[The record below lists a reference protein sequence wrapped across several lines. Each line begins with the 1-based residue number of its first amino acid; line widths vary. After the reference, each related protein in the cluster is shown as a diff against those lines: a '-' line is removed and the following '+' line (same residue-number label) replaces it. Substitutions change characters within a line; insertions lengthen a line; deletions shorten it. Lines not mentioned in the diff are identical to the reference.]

1 MRGLLL
7 LCAAALY
14 AADPETLVRQVAA
27 YDFGK
32 DPAAVRELEALVLR
46 SGPAM
51 EKLLLSGMASAQTLA
66 AKDAFCRDLAI
77 AGTDAAVPKLAAMLV
92 DPDTAEMARYALE
105 RIPGARA
112 AAALRDALARSS
124 PRIQTGIV
132 VSLGRRKDAASAAA
146 IKPILASKDIH
157 LAEAAAAALGNIG
170 TPEAR
175 ATLLAAPHSPAV
187 SAALLGIADA
197 GIYVRLYSAGQS
209 EAVRAAALEG
219 LARVDARQAT
229 PLLRTALKSDSVRLQ
244 GVAINELARLE
255 GVALAK
261 ELPNV
266 AERARVQILTAL
278 TDSGRPEVRPILV
291 ESAASDSQAVRVAA
305 LDGLAKL
312 GTAADVP
319 LLAGRAAAASGDE
332 QSAARA
338 ALGAIRG
345 DAADAAILQAIPGA
359 EPKVKVELIRA
370 AGERGA
376 ASAPETLLASA
387 VDANRPVRVESIRA
401 LRETAG
407 PRQVPALLVLLS
419 KTPNDNDRKELERTV
434 GSAIRRSNDAFVG
447 DVIEAYKSATD
458 AGLRISLLNV
468 LSMAGNPAALPL
480 AREAL
485 HDASGDI
492 QRAAI
497 NALSGWPSP
506 EPMDDLLALAR
517 SAGDATRQI
526 LALRGYI
533 KLVQIPSSRAPAET
547 ARMLKAAMAAAT
559 RPNEKRA
566 VLAVA
571 QRLVCP
577 ESLGLARLAIDDPM
591 VTAEARLAVTTL
603 ERALSFVK

>member
-1 MRGLLL
+1 MRGLVL
-7 LCAAALY
+7 LCATVLY
-14 AADPETLVRQVAA
+14 GADPETLVRQVAA

-77 AGTDAAVPKLAAMLV
+77 AGTDAAVPKLAAMLL
-92 DPDTAEMARYALE
+92 DPDTAEMARYAME

-112 AAALRDALARSS
+112 AAALRDALAR
-124 PRIQTGIV
+124 IV
-132 VSLGRRKDAASAAA
+132 VSLGRRKDAASAPA
-146 IKPILASKDIH
+146 IKTLLASKDIR

-170 TPEAR
+170 TPKAR
-175 ATLLAAPHSPAV
+175 AALLAAPPSPAV
-187 SAALLGIADA
+187 SAALLAIADP
-197 GIYVRLYSAGQS
+197 GIYVRLYSAGQR

-219 LARVDARQAT
+219 LVRVDARQAT
-229 PLLRTALKSDSVRLQ
+229 PLLRAALKSDSVRLQ

-278 TDSGRPEVRPILV
+278 TDSGRPDVRPILV
-291 ESAASDSQAVRVAA
+291 ESAASDSPAVRVAA
-305 LDGLAKL
+305 IDGLAKL

-319 LLAGRAAAASGDE
+319 LLAGRAATASGDE

-338 ALGAIRG
+338 VLGAIRG
-345 DAADAAILQAIPGA
+345 DAADAAILQAISGA
-359 EPKVKVELIRA
+359 EAKIKIELIRA

-376 ASAPETLLASA
+376 ASAPEILLASA

-407 PRQVPALLVLLS
+407 PRQVPALLALLS
-419 KTPNDNDRKELERTV
+419 KTSNENDRKELERTV
-434 GSAIRRSNDAFVG
+434 ASAIRRSKDTFVG
-447 DVIEAYKSATD
+447 EVIEAYKSATD
-458 AGLRISLLNV
+458 VGVRISLLNV
-468 LSMAGNPAALPL
+468 LSMAGNPAALPI

-485 HDASGDI
+485 QDTSGDI

-517 SAGDATRQI
+517 AAGDPTRQV

-533 KLVQIPSSRAPAET
+533 KLAQIPSSRAPGET
-547 ARMLKAAMAAAT
+547 ARLLKAAMATAT
-559 RPNEKRA
+559 RPDEKRA

-577 ESLGLARLAIDDPM
+577 ESLELAQSAIDDPM
-591 VTAEARLAVTTL
+591 VAAEARLAVTTL